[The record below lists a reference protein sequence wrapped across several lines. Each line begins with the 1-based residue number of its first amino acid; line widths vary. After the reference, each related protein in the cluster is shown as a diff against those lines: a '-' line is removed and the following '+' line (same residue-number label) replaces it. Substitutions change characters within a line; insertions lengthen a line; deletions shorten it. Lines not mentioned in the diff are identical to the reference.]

1 MNGAVALFSDQTGEL
16 AAMLDFHLVTKW
28 KTAGDS
34 LLAASKLARPDSRKI
49 TLLGRRGRCAV
60 TCTRP
65 IRRCFPMPV
74 SPSGTAARTPRGP
87 WPAPCPAARQP
98 TTCKRRSSQADI
110 VCTATMSTQP
120 ILRGDW
126 LRPGQHIDL
135 IGAFRPDMREA
146 DDAVLRRAALFVDSF
161 ETTLDH
167 IGELKI
173 PLSAGVIT
181 AIGYSSP
188 IFMDSRIGAFAR
200 HSADAITVCKNGGGA
215 HLDLMTA
222 RLYRCKSCRQLDDS
236 DFPCKPENFVAWHEK
251 GKQPSDHDR
260 P

>member
-34 LLAASKLARPDSRKI
+34 LFAASKLARPDSRKI
-49 TLLGRRGRCAV
+49 TLLGAGAV
-60 TCTRP
+60 ARSMHAAYSAL
-65 IRRCFPMPV
+65 FPDAGFTV
-74 SPSGTAARTPRGP
+74 WNRSPDAARAMARALPRCT
-87 WPAPCPAARQP
+87 ASDDLQAAV
-98 TTCKRRSSQADI
+98 SQSDI

-126 LRPGQHIDL
+126 LQPGQHIDL

-146 DDAVLRRAALFVDSF
+146 DDAVLRRAALFVDNF

-181 AIGYSSP
+181 RSDIQSDFYGLAHRG
-188 IFMDSRIGAFAR
+188 FGR
-200 HSADAITVCKNGGGA
+200 HSADEITVCKNGGGA

-222 RLYRCKSCRQLDDS
+222 NYIVQKLQ
-236 DFPCKPENFVAWHEK
+236 AA
-251 GKQPSDHDR
+251 
-260 P
+260 